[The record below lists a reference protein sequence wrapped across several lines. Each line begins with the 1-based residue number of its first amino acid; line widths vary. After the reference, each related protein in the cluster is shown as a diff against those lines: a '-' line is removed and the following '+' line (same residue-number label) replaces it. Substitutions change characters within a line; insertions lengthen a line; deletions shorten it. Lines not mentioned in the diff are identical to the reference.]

1 MRRWGR
7 GAWAP
12 LGMTLALA
20 MGLAG
25 CGGSES
31 PLGVGPSD
39 AGVDATSTGPVPD
52 GVYTLDNVCETTAP
66 KVCELRKACCEK
78 SSGFD
83 EATCLRRAK
92 ADCEQNVAEVKAG
105 QATFNGARID
115 ACLNSLK
122 PIVDKCFWVVDDFTE
137 AARAFKNCRIF
148 AGQVGEGAACT
159 RDDQCKLND
168 TADAFVSCNAS
179 KCKTTH
185 ILPAG
190 AACEIKDDLDALCAA
205 GLYCDVTP
213 AGPAP
218 WIGVCKTALSLGA
231 PCQRVRTLECG
242 LGNYCDEVTK
252 KCVAGGPG
260 GATCEN
266 DLQCATVSCLKVGDG
281 GLPADGGTGGTCKAQ
296 KPAVKPAECGK

>member
-39 AGVDATSTGPVPD
+39 AGGDATSTGPVPD

-83 EATCLRRAK
+83 EATASGVRRPTASKTWLKSKLVRPPSMARASTPASTRSSPSSTSASRSLMTSRRRRTRSRTAASSRAK
-92 ADCEQNVAEVKAG
+92 
-105 QATFNGARID
+105 
-115 ACLNSLK
+115 
-122 PIVDKCFWVVDDFTE
+122 
-137 AARAFKNCRIF
+137 
-148 AGQVGEGAACT
+148 VGEGAACT
-159 RDDQCKLND
+159 RDERPVQAQRHGRCLRVVQRLEVQDD
-168 TADAFVSCNAS
+168 PHS
-179 KCKTTH
+179 
-185 ILPAG
+185 AG
-190 AACEIKDDLDALCAA
+190 RCRLRIKDDLDALCAA

-218 WIGVCKTALSLGA
+218 WIGVCKTALSSGRPMPA
-231 PCQRVRTLECG
+231 RPHARVWPRQL
-242 LGNYCDEVTK
+242 LR
-252 KCVAGGPG
+252 
-260 GATCEN
+260 
-266 DLQCATVSCLKVGDG
+266 
-281 GLPADGGTGGTCKAQ
+281 
-296 KPAVKPAECGK
+296 